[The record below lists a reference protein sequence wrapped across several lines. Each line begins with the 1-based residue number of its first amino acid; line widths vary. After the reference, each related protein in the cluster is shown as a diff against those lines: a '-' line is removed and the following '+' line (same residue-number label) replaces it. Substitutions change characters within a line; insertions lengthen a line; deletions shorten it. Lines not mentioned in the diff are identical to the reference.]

1 MTTHDSSTAGI
12 RLLAP
17 IERLV
22 GALTDPARRERTAVA
37 VLAAYAACWTLYGVL
52 AKGNQGI
59 HYDMAELVMWA
70 REPALGYPKHP
81 PLAAWLVRGWFS
93 LLPLA
98 DWAFYL
104 LAISFASLALWLALR
119 LL

>member
-1 MTTHDSSTAGI
+1 MTTHYSRTRDI

-22 GALTDPARRERTAVA
+22 GALTDPARCERAVVG
-37 VLAAYAACWTLYGVL
+37 VLLAYAACWTLYGVL

-81 PLAAWLVRGWFS
+81 PLAAWLVRG
-93 LLPLA
+93 
-98 DWAFYL
+98 
-104 LAISFASLALWLALR
+104 
-119 LL
+119 